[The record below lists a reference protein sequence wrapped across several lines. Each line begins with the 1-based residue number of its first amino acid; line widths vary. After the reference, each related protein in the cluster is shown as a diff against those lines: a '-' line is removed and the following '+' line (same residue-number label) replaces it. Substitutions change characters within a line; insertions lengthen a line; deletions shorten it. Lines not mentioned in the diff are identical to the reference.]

1 MFVLT
6 AAGFAMTAVTDQEAW
21 AGIACLASAPLQAA
35 VSWLLLRDYRG
46 ILGAMRSTDYP
57 PGIFFA
63 IAPLPG
69 VGSRRQGWHRTA
81 GVWGMLIA
89 LVLLVLGVVLV
100 A

>member
-1 MFVLT
+1 
-6 AAGFAMTAVTDQEAW
+6 MTAVTDQEAW